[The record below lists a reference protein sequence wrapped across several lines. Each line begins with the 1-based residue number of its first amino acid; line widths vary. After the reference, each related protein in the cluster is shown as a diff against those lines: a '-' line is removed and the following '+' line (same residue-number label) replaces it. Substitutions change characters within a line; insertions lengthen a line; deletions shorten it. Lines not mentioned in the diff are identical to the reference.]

1 MVGGINKIMFR
12 RIKFLSGAIVLF
24 LLSGMAFQSCDSTTD
39 LIQPAQVDIEEV
51 IGQMLL
57 VGFRGFEITT
67 NNFIYRDIVQ
77 HKIGGVVLYDRDVI
91 LGTSERNIKSADQ
104 IRKLVSQLQTLGNGN
119 LLIAIDQEG
128 GRVNRLKTAYGFP
141 PTVSAQ
147 YLGNLNNPDST
158 FIYTCK
164 MAETIASLNL
174 NVNFAPVVDVN
185 VNPLNPVI
193 GGIERSFSSNPY
205 SVITHAGKYIM
216 AHRKNNILTCLK
228 HFPGHGSSQTD
239 SHLGFTDVTNT
250 WTASELIPYQELVK
264 QGMVDMVMTAHI
276 FNGKLDSIYP
286 ATLSK
291 NIITGLLR
299 KEIGFEGVV
308 ITDDMQMKAI
318 TDHFGLDKAVERTIE
333 AGVDIIL
340 FSNNTGYD
348 TEIVSKVHTIIKN
361 LLASGRITEQ
371 RLLQSYYRVMRL
383 KMKMNKSVTS

>member
-1 MVGGINKIMFR
+1 MFR
-12 RIKFLSGAIVLF
+12 RIKTLTGAIVLF
-24 LLSGMAFQSCDSTTD
+24 LFSGMAFQSCDSTTNSP
-39 LIQPAQVDIEEV
+39 QPVPVDINEV

-57 VGFRGFEITT
+57 VGFRGFEITSQ
-67 NNFIYRDIVQ
+67 NFIYRDLVQ
-77 HKIGGVVLYDRDVI
+77 YKIGGVVLYDRDVI

-104 IRKLVSQLQTLGNGN
+104 IRKLVSQLQALSNSN

-158 FIYTCK
+158 YIYTVR
-164 MAETIASLNL
+164 MAETIAGVNL

-185 VNPLNPVI
+185 VNPSNPVI
-193 GGIERSFSSNPY
+193 GGIERSFSADPY
-205 SVITHAGKYIM
+205 RVIDHAAKYIL
-216 AHRKNNILTCLK
+216 AHKHNNILTCLK

-250 WTASELIPYQELVK
+250 WTTNELIPYQELFK
-264 QGMVDMVMTAHI
+264 QGNVDMVMTAHI
-276 FNGKLDSIYP
+276 FNAKLDSLYP

-291 NIITGLLR
+291 NIITGILR
-299 KEIGFEGVV
+299 KQLGYEGVV

-318 TDHFGLDKAVERTIE
+318 TDHFGLEQAVERTIE

-348 TEIVSKVHTIIKN
+348 PEVVPKVFTIIRN
-361 LLASGRITEQ
+361 LLASGKITEQ
-371 RLLQSYYRVMRL
+371 RLLESYYRVLRL
-383 KMKMNKSVTS
+383 KTRL